1 MSGHWTPD
9 LLRIKVREARN
20 IGLLA
25 DVRAGGCKLRAGF
38 GSRILATGMT
48 AVAAVLA
55 VACGG
60 NATTGNTSTTPTIGV
75 VLTYNLPGF
84 WGNYLKYESEYESK
98 LGVTL
103 VGPKVA
109 NVEANGNEAAQ
120 QIIDVKS
127 LIAQGVQALIIN
139 PADSA
144 AIGPALDY
152 AKSKHIPVV
161 TVDVAPSQ
169 GSVYMIV
176 RADNTAYGSK
186 SCDYI
191 ASHASGPGTIAM
203 VEGDLTSLNARDR
216 ATGCTNVISSKYPNF
231 KVKSYETKDWGTD
244 PAVQNATTALTAI
257 SDLKGIYVHWSV
269 PEDGII
275 AAEKQKS
282 KWSEVGQANHIP
294 LVGNDGSPHE
304 CDLIRGN
311 QLDATIDQPADKYAY
326 YAIYYAKQAIAGT
339 RYSEGQST
347 DHSSKIVNVAG
358 NLEDALAAPLVTK
371 AGDNGSTQVDSST
384 LWCNNKA

>member
-1 MSGHWTPD
+1 VTGA
-9 LLRIKVREARN
+9 VA
-20 IGLLA
+20 
-25 DVRAGGCKLRAGF
+25 V
-38 GSRILATGMT
+38 LAT
-48 AVAAVLA
+48 LA

-60 NATTGNTSTTPTIGV
+60 SSGNTGNTSTPKIGV

-84 WGNYLKYESEYESK
+84 WGNYLKYESTYESQ
-98 LGVTL
+98 LGVQL
-103 VGPKVA
+103 IGPKVA

-120 QIIDVKS
+120 QILDVKA

-152 AKSKHIPVV
+152 AKQHNVPVV

-186 SCDYI
+186 SCNYI

-216 ATGCTNVISSKYPNF
+216 ATGCQNEISKNFPNF
-231 KVKSYETKDWGTD
+231 KIKAYETKDWGTD
-244 PAVQNATTALTAI
+244 PAVQNATTALTAL
-257 SDLKGIYVHWSV
+257 SDLRGIYVHWSV
-269 PEDGII
+269 PEDGIL
-275 AAEKQKS
+275 AAENQKGKAS
-282 KWSEVGQANHIP
+282 DVGASNHII

-304 CDLIRGN
+304 CDLIRSKK
-311 QLDATIDQPADKYAY
+311 LDATIDQPADKYAY
-326 YAIYYAKQAIAGT
+326 YAIFYAKQAIQGT
-339 RYSEGQST
+339 KYSDGQST
-347 DHSSKIVNVAG
+347 DHNSTIVTVQG
-358 NLEDALAAPLVTK
+358 NLEDALAAPLVTL
-371 AGDNGSTQVDSST
+371 AGDNNSTQVDSSS
-384 LWCNNKA
+384 LWCNNK

>member
-1 MSGHWTPD
+1 MA
-9 LLRIKVREARN
+9 I
-20 IGLLA
+20 
-25 DVRAGGCKLRAGF
+25 
-38 GSRILATGMT
+38 
-48 AVAAVLA
+48 AALSV
-55 VACGG
+55 VACGS
-60 NATTGNTSTTPTIGV
+60 NTSNSGNTSTTPTIGV

-84 WGNYLKYESEYESK
+84 WGNYLKYESQYEAQ
-98 LGVTL
+98 LGVKL
-103 VGPKVA
+103 IGPKVA

-120 QIIDVKS
+120 QIIDVRS

-152 AKSKHIPVV
+152 AKSKNIPVV

-176 RADNTAYGSK
+176 RADNTAYGTK

-216 ATGCTNVISSKYPNF
+216 ATGCQDVISKNFPNF
-231 KVKSYETKDWGTD
+231 KVKAYETKDWGTD

-257 SDLKGIYVHWSV
+257 SDLRGIYVHWSV

-282 KWSEVGQANHIP
+282 KYSDVGAANHVI

-304 CDLIRGN
+304 CDLIRSKT
-311 QLDATIDQPADKYAY
+311 LDATIDQPADKYAY
-326 YAIYYAKQAIAGT
+326 YAIFYAKEAIKGT
-339 RYSEGQST
+339 KYSAGQST
-347 DHSSKIVNVAG
+347 DHSSTIVTVQG
-358 NLEDALAAPLVTK
+358 NLEDALAAPLVTL
-371 AGDNGSTQVDSST
+371 AGDKGSTQVNST
-384 LWCNNKA
+384 DLWCNNK

>member
-1 MSGHWTPD
+1 MRSHH
-9 LLRIKVREARN
+9 LRSLPA
-20 IGLLA
+20 LLA
-25 DVRAGGCKLRAGF
+25 LVTIAP
-38 GSRILATGMT
+38 LA
-48 AVAAVLA
+48 
-55 VACGG
+55 ACGTS
-60 NATTGNTSTTPTIGV
+60 NAASGGSSAPKIGV

-84 WGNYLKYESEYESK
+84 WGNYLKYEDQYSSQ

-103 VGPKVA
+103 IGPKVA
-109 NVEANGNEAAQ
+109 NVEAKGNEVAQ
-120 QIIDVKS
+120 QITDIRS
-127 LIAQGVQALIIN
+127 LIDQGVKALIVN

-144 AIGPALDY
+144 AIAPGLDY
-152 AKSKHIPVV
+152 AKSKNIPVV

-169 GSVYMIV
+169 GNVYMIV

-191 ASHASGPGTIAM
+191 ASKASGSGTIAM
-203 VEGDLTSLNARDR
+203 IEGDLTSLNARDR
-216 ATGCTNVISSKYPNF
+216 ATGCTSVISSKYPNL
-231 KVKSYETKDWGTD
+231 KVKAYETKDWGTD

-257 SDLKGIYVHWSV
+257 SDLRGIYVHWSV

-275 AAEKQKS
+275 AAEKAKG
-282 KWSEVGQANHIP
+282 KWADVGQANHIP

-339 RYSEGQST
+339 KYSDGQST
-347 DHSSKIVNVAG
+347 DHSSKIVTVAG
-358 NLEDALAAPLVTK
+358 NLEDALAAPLVTLS
-371 AGDNGSTQVDSST
+371 GDNSSTQVNSSS
-384 LWCNNKA
+384 LWCNNK

>member
-1 MSGHWTPD
+1 MTGA
-9 LLRIKVREARN
+9 VA
-20 IGLLA
+20 
-25 DVRAGGCKLRAGF
+25 V
-38 GSRILATGMT
+38 LAT
-48 AVAAVLA
+48 LA

-60 NATTGNTSTTPTIGV
+60 SSGNTGNTSTPKIGV

-84 WGNYLKYESEYESK
+84 WGNYLKYESTYESQ
-98 LGVTL
+98 LGVQL
-103 VGPKVA
+103 IGPKVA

-120 QIIDVKS
+120 QILDVKA

-152 AKSKHIPVV
+152 AKQHNVPVV

-186 SCDYI
+186 SCNYI

-216 ATGCTNVISSKYPNF
+216 ATGCQNEISKNFPNF
-231 KVKSYETKDWGTD
+231 KIKAYETKDWGTD
-244 PAVQNATTALTAI
+244 PAVQNATTALTAL
-257 SDLKGIYVHWSV
+257 SDLRGIYVHWSV
-269 PEDGII
+269 PEDGIL
-275 AAEKQKS
+275 AAENQKGKAS
-282 KWSEVGQANHIP
+282 DVGASNHII

-304 CDLIRGN
+304 CDLIRSKK
-311 QLDATIDQPADKYAY
+311 LDATIDQPADKYAY
-326 YAIYYAKQAIAGT
+326 YAIFYAKQAIQGT
-339 RYSEGQST
+339 KYSDGQST
-347 DHSSKIVNVAG
+347 DHNSTIVTVQG
-358 NLEDALAAPLVTK
+358 NLEDALAAPLVTL
-371 AGDNGSTQVDSST
+371 AGDNNSTQVDSSS
-384 LWCNNKA
+384 LWCNNK

>member
-1 MSGHWTPD
+1 VRLHVAQSRPA
-9 LLRIKVREARN
+9 LL
-20 IGLLA
+20 
-25 DVRAGGCKLRAGF
+25 GCL
-38 GSRILATGMT
+38 
-48 AVAAVLA
+48 AVAAMTVLS
-55 VACGG
+55 ACG
-60 NATTGNTSTTPTIGV
+60 NSTNSNTGSGKPKIGV

-84 WGNYLKYESEYESK
+84 WGNYLKYEKQYESD

-103 VGPKVA
+103 VGPLVA
-109 NVEANGNEAAQ
+109 NVEAKGNEAAQ
-120 QIIDVKS
+120 QINDVKS
-127 LIAQGVQALIIN
+127 LISQGVQALIVN

-144 AIGPALDY
+144 AIAPALDY
-152 AKSKHIPVV
+152 AKSKNIPVI

-169 GSVYMIV
+169 GNVYMIV
-176 RADNTAYGSK
+176 RADNTAYGTK
-186 SCDYI
+186 SCDFI
-191 ASHASGPGTIAM
+191 ASHANGSGTIAM

-216 ATGCTNVISSKYPNF
+216 AQGCLDVISQKYPNL
-231 KVKSYETKDWGTD
+231 KVKAYETKDWGTD

-275 AAEKQKS
+275 AAEKQKN
-282 KWSEVGQANHIP
+282 KWAEVGQANHIP

-339 RYSEGQST
+339 KYSEGQAT
-347 DHSSKIVNVAG
+347 DHASKIVNVAG

-371 AGDNGSTQVDSST
+371 AGDGGSTQVDSST

>member
-1 MSGHWTPD
+1 
-9 LLRIKVREARN
+9 
-20 IGLLA
+20 
-25 DVRAGGCKLRAGF
+25 LRAAVGR
-38 GSRILATGMT
+38 RIRVTGAMAVLAM
-48 AVAAVLA
+48 LA

-60 NATTGNTSTTPTIGV
+60 SSGNTGNTSTPKIGV

-84 WGNYLKYESEYESK
+84 WGNYLKYESTYESQ
-98 LGVTL
+98 LGVQL
-103 VGPKVA
+103 IGPKVA

-120 QIIDVKS
+120 QILDVKA

-152 AKSKHIPVV
+152 AKQHNVPVV

-186 SCDYI
+186 SCNYI

-216 ATGCTNVISSKYPNF
+216 ATGCQNEISKNFPNF
-231 KVKSYETKDWGTD
+231 KIKAYETKDWGTD

-269 PEDGII
+269 PEDGIL
-275 AAEKQKS
+275 AAENQKGKAS
-282 KWSEVGQANHIP
+282 DVGASNHII

-304 CDLIRGN
+304 CDLIRSKK
-311 QLDATIDQPADKYAY
+311 LDATIDQPADKYAY
-326 YAIYYAKQAIAGT
+326 YAIFYAKQAIQGT
-339 RYSEGQST
+339 KYSDGQST
-347 DHSSKIVNVAG
+347 DHNSTIVTVQG
-358 NLEDALAAPLVTK
+358 NLEDALAAPLVTL
-371 AGDNGSTQVDSST
+371 AGDSNSTQVDSTS
-384 LWCNNKA
+384 LWCNNK

>member
-1 MSGHWTPD
+1 MTS
-9 LLRIKVREARN
+9 
-20 IGLLA
+20 
-25 DVRAGGCKLRAGF
+25 KLVIRVFAF
-38 GSRILATGMT
+38 AL
-48 AVAAVLA
+48 VAASALT
-55 VACGG
+55 ACGS
-60 NATTGNTSTTPTIGV
+60 TSTGSGGGPAKIGV

-84 WGNYLKYESEYESK
+84 WGNYLKYESQYESQ
-98 LGVTL
+98 LGVQL

-152 AKSKHIPVV
+152 AKSKNIPVV

-191 ASHASGPGTIAM
+191 ASHASSPGTIAM

-216 ATGCTNVISSKYPNF
+216 AAGCQQVLSSKYPNF
-231 KVKSYETKDWGTD
+231 TLKAYETKDWGTD
-244 PAVQNATTALTAI
+244 PAV
-257 SDLKGIYVHWSV
+257 
-269 PEDGII
+269 
-275 AAEKQKS
+275 
-282 KWSEVGQANHIP
+282 
-294 LVGNDGSPHE
+294 
-304 CDLIRGN
+304 
-311 QLDATIDQPADKYAY
+311 
-326 YAIYYAKQAIAGT
+326 
-339 RYSEGQST
+339 
-347 DHSSKIVNVAG
+347 
-358 NLEDALAAPLVTK
+358 
-371 AGDNGSTQVDSST
+371 
-384 LWCNNKA
+384 

>member
-1 MSGHWTPD
+1 
-9 LLRIKVREARN
+9 
-20 IGLLA
+20 
-25 DVRAGGCKLRAGF
+25 LRAQGR
-38 GSRILATGMT
+38 RIQARVG
-48 AVAAVLA
+48 AVAAIAVLA
-55 VACGG
+55 ACGSSSN
-60 NATTGNTSTTPTIGV
+60 NATTSGPAKIGV

-84 WGNYLKYESEYESK
+84 WGNYLKYESQYESQ

-152 AKSKHIPVV
+152 AKSKNIPVV

-176 RADNTAYGSK
+176 RADNTAYGTK

-216 ATGCTNVISSKYPNF
+216 ATGCTSVISSKYPNF
-231 KVKSYETKDWGTD
+231 KVKAYETKDWGTD

-257 SDLKGIYVHWSV
+257 SDLRGIYVHWSV

-275 AAEKQKS
+275 AQEKQKNKYS
-282 KWSEVGQANHIP
+282 DVGASNHII

-304 CDLIRGN
+304 CDLIRSKN
-311 QLDATIDQPADKYAY
+311 LDATIDQPADKYAY
-326 YAIYYAKQAIAGT
+326 YAIYYAQQAAKGT
-339 RYSEGQST
+339 KYSDGQTT
-347 DHSSKIVNVAG
+347 DHNSKIVTVAG
-358 NLEDALAAPLVTK
+358 NLEDALAAPLVTL
-371 AGDNGSTQVDSST
+371 AGDTGSTQVNST
-384 LWCNNKA
+384 DLWCNNK